1 MSTSPRPRAGA
12 GLTHSPVTSTA
23 PPGTTPTS
31 RPTGGKAQGGP
42 WLQQQETLSL
52 PVGQVKG
59 STRSLCPPSSATRTT
74 ASSTG
79 VPGQMVLMNAIDTW
93 NTFGGQHSLALHPDT
108 PKCLPCLPSTPPS
121 KSSFECWPQK
131 QGRSQSR
138 PPNPS
143 STHKLPQRLDLHHL
157 LTWDLSLPRQ
167 PQLESRLTP
176 EPPLRFPKTQG
187 YRVMLVGQ
195 GQLCQEGAKSWGGWV
210 RRPVSGAE
218 R

>member
-1 MSTSPRPRAGA
+1 MSHQKVDSSFDPWLARVPRRPSESPVQSSRAPRTSVSTSPRPRAGA

-108 PKCLPCLPSTPPS
+108 PKCLPCLPSTPPL
-121 KSSFECWPQK
+121 QI
-131 QGRSQSR
+131 
-138 PPNPS
+138 
-143 STHKLPQRLDLHHL
+143 
-157 LTWDLSLPRQ
+157 
-167 PQLESRLTP
+167 QL
-176 EPPLRFPKTQG
+176 
-187 YRVMLVGQ
+187 
-195 GQLCQEGAKSWGGWV
+195 
-210 RRPVSGAE
+210 
-218 R
+218 

>member
-1 MSTSPRPRAGA
+1 MSHQKVDSSFDPWLARVPRRPSESPVQSSRAPRTSVSTSPRPRAGA

-108 PKCLPCLPSTPPS
+108 PKCLPCLPSTPP
-121 KSSFECWPQK
+121 
-131 QGRSQSR
+131 
-138 PPNPS
+138 PPNPALNAGRRN
-143 STHKLPQRLDLHHL
+143 KVEVRAGPQIPPAH
-157 LTWDLSLPRQ
+157 TSFPRDWTCTTFS
-167 PQLESRLTP
+167 PGT
-176 EPPLRFPKTQG
+176 FPSPDSP
-187 YRVMLVGQ
+187 
-195 GQLCQEGAKSWGGWV
+195 SWK
-210 RRPVSGAE
+210 AD
-218 R
+218 